1 MSKGAL
7 KIEDKPIPANMT
19 AWTAFHMLR
28 GSRQIGYGGV
38 SPIPFSEIMAYCTHA
53 GVDDPMERQQVAKFV
68 MALDR
73 TEREEYGNNKSKS

>member
-53 GVDDPMERQQVAKFV
+53 GVDDPAERQRLAKFV
-68 MALDR
+68 MALDW
-73 TEREEYGNNKSKS
+73 TERKHYGNSST

>member
-38 SPIPFSEIMAYCTHA
+38 SPIPFSEIMAYCNHV
-53 GVDDPMERQQVAKFV
+53 GLDDPMERQQLAKFV
-68 MALDR
+68 MALDW
-73 TEREEYGNNKSKS
+73 TERNHYGNSST